1 MKEKRQARKVTAFL
15 LSLLLTIV
23 ITTMMIAG
31 SFRLG
36 ICNPSIFVKNVF
48 DNSFYESLYEELDN
62 ELKYLLWEQEL
73 PIHLADNVF
82 VDSQIYIDGKTYI
95 NSVLNGKEPKINTT
109 KIEETL
115 TQNIKTYLE
124 EKGQDI
130 EKTSVKKK
138 IETIVTK
145 TASNYKNNISL
156 TLADYFYQF
165 SIQCEKVTNLI
176 FLCGGILVLGII
188 AILLGIYHRKYRAL
202 RYVIYAI
209 VTATISNTLYT
220 MYATKRLTITNVSGN
235 ALYYQMVE
243 NYLKEA
249 SRQGYFISLVGVV
262 FIITIL
268 LLIHMGNKKYKHK

>member
-23 ITTMMIAG
+23 ITIMMLAG

-36 ICNPSIFVKNVF
+36 ICNSSIFVKNVF
-48 DNSFYESLYEELDN
+48 DNDFYEDLYEQLDN
-62 ELKYLLWEQEL
+62 ELKFLLWEQEL
-73 PIHLADNVF
+73 PIHLAEGVF

-115 TQNIKTYLE
+115 TQNIKNYLE

-145 TASNYKNNISL
+145 TASNYKNNISF

-165 SIQCEKVTNLI
+165 SIQYEKVTNLI
-176 FLCGGILVLGII
+176 FLCGGVIVLGII
-188 AILLGIYHRKYRAL
+188 AILLGIYRRKYRAL

-209 VTATISNTLYT
+209 VTATISNTFYT
-220 MYATKRLTITNVSGN
+220 MYTTKILTVANVSGN
-235 ALYYQMVE
+235 VLYYKMVE

-249 SRQGYFISLVGVV
+249 SRQGYFISLVGIV
-262 FIITIL
+262 FLITTF
-268 LLIHMGNKKYKHK
+268 LLIHMGKKKYKH

>member
-1 MKEKRQARKVTAFL
+1 MKGKRQARKVTAFL

-23 ITTMMIAG
+23 ITIVMIAG

-36 ICNPSIFVKNVF
+36 ICNSSIFVKNVF
-48 DNSFYESLYEELDN
+48 DNDFYEALYEQLDN

-73 PIHLADNVF
+73 PIHLAEGVF

-115 TQNIKTYLE
+115 TQNIKNYLE

-130 EKTSVKKK
+130 EKTSIKKK

-145 TASNYKNNISL
+145 TTSNYKNNISF
-156 TLADYFYQF
+156 TLADYFYEF
-165 SIQCEKVTNLI
+165 STQYGKVTNFI
-176 FLCGGILVLGII
+176 FLCGGILVLGMIT
-188 AILLGIYHRKYRAL
+188 ILLGIYHRKYRAL
-202 RYVIYAI
+202 RYVIYAT

-220 MYATKRLTITNVSGN
+220 MYATKILTVANISGN
-235 ALYYQMVE
+235 DLYYKMVE

-249 SRQGYFISLVGVV
+249 STQGYFISLVGVV

-268 LLIHMGNKKYKHK
+268 LLIHMGKKKYKHK